1 MLRPLSASSAAASL
15 PSRLSASSARNG
27 KVTGAGGWQVA
38 SSSASSSS
46 RRRRRFRTLPPP
58 PPPLRPFPLLGFSYR
73 VRDFHCAA
81 SSSEGNETSAS
92 GTHSHVVD
100 LLAICARTARGDAA
114 SQDDAARV
122 RDIIKDLK
130 DASEN
135 QPTAELVS
143 GKWALAWCD
152 PGVEPFRSSPFF
164 WAFKAAAAGF
174 EFPLVGGGISD
185 VFEFTGSIPSV
196 YVGEATQ
203 ELALDET
210 GTGRLVSEVS
220 LQVMRRNRAWPVE
233 LKGAMR
239 TESVVTQARENEGT
253 LVVDLHVESTR
264 IADTNGEA
272 LASTLAN
279 ITFPSGDA
287 LGASADVAMTVE
299 YVDESVRATRVGSM
313 VFVHVRV

>member
-1 MLRPLSASSAAASL
+1 
-15 PSRLSASSARNG
+15 
-27 KVTGAGGWQVA
+27 
-38 SSSASSSS
+38 
-46 RRRRRFRTLPPP
+46 
-58 PPPLRPFPLLGFSYR
+58 
-73 VRDFHCAA
+73 
-81 SSSEGNETSAS
+81 
-92 GTHSHVVD
+92 
-100 LLAICARTARGDAA
+100 
-114 SQDDAARV
+114 
-122 RDIIKDLK
+122 
-130 DASEN
+130 
-135 QPTAELVS
+135 
-143 GKWALAWCD
+143 
-152 PGVEPFRSSPFF
+152 
-164 WAFKAAAAGF
+164 
-174 EFPLVGGGISD
+174 
-185 VFEFTGSIPSV
+185 V